1 VLYNWKCVV
10 YGTAAVE
17 EAGDQ
22 EAMDTL
28 LTLGGVNNSRRRVRR
43 APERLADEEEGP

>member
-1 VLYNWKCVV
+1 VV